1 MEEIWREYHA
11 ALWAF
16 IRRRVGDEATADDIL
31 QEVFLK
37 MHGGLASL
45 KDETKLKGWLYRTA
59 RNAILDHFRA
69 VKPVMEVPDWLA
81 QPETEPAETARQEL
95 ARCLQPMIRQL
106 PEKYREAIELSEL
119 QGLAQREVAELQSLS
134 LSGAKS
140 RIQRGRALLKEML
153 AECCRLEFDHGG
165 RLSDYQR
172 RKKSCDSC

>member
-1 MEEIWREYHA
+1 MEEIWREYHI
-11 ALWAF
+11 ALRAF
-16 IRRRVGDEATADDIL
+16 IRRRVADEATSDDIL

-37 MHGGLASL
+37 VHDGLASL
-45 KDETKLKGWLYRTA
+45 KDETKLKGWLYRTT

-69 VKPVMEVPDWLA
+69 RKPVMEIPEWLA
-81 QPETEPAETARQEL
+81 QPEAEPSETARQEL
-95 ARCLQPMIRQL
+95 ARCLRPMIRQL

-119 QGLAQREVAELQSLS
+119 QGLAQREVAELQSIS

-153 AECCRLEFDHGG
+153 AECCRLEFDHQG

-172 RKKSCDSC
+172 RKKCDSC